1 MALLIP
7 NLQAVGSGPSLPR
20 ADASAA
26 MAPGMALKS
35 VAAGVSDVADV
46 LDQHNQR
53 ILAVQNAADL
63 TEIKTK
69 ARTAYANFQASLTE
83 DHDYKT
89 YQTKWESAL
98 SNLRAEIE
106 KGEYSGM
113 VRDQAGIFLEDF
125 AGDTR
130 IGVSA
135 AMQRKAVER
144 GKLAFGNAFQ
154 ATVDGYDPASGP
166 PSTAALEELLDDQAW
181 MLPEEKDQQRQ
192 RFRDAT
198 AAKYRIAE
206 IHADP
211 EDWLERNKEPGPG
224 NLGQWIDDTNRAKGL
239 ITDRAEEAAIQAE
252 DMMASGQLT
261 NPDDVDDLFA
271 NLRPA
276 AREAIK
282 NRVADRAQ
290 LNFRA
295 EMARPEKQQEIV
307 GTVMERIRAYD
318 PTFEDWD
325 AEFVDIQLMIG
336 TLPDGPVRDELASQL
351 KRAKST
357 EVAQVLEAQDIIL
370 KQLDDAFDAQKFGVF
385 ERGQSTQSAID
396 AGLLEDTAKLTA
408 AGFSPEQIEQLN
420 AEGMTA
426 KERTALFRKLWF
438 QRPGDASGLGAYEQT
453 AFEAIAAG
461 ETRFQAIDESAMAKA
476 RREHG
481 KARMELMEVIRAYPD
496 DRAKWEETARA
507 LGVQVEATGLLE
519 SEFAD
524 EWNTDGGINGGDWEN
539 GGILPPLN
547 D

>member
-211 EDWLERNKEPGPG
+211 EDWLERHAEPGTG
-224 NLGQWIDDTNRAKGL
+224 DLGQWQADVNRAKGL
-239 ITDRAEEAAIQAE
+239 ARQRAADALDQAE

-271 NLRPA
+271 TLRPA
-276 AREAIK
+276 AREQIK
-282 NRVADRAQ
+282 QAVRQRADMAAQIELQSPEKQAEIAGLIAERIEAYNPMGETFDADFVEIGTLIQSLPPGPLREEYRAQ
-290 LNFRA
+290 LDSMRSDKQEEVIN
-295 EMARPEKQQEIV
+295 ARK
-307 GTVMERIRAYD
+307 
-318 PTFEDWD
+318 
-325 AEFVDIQLMIG
+325 LM
-336 TLPDGPVRDELASQL
+336 LRELDQ
-351 KRAKST
+351 
-357 EVAQVLEAQDIIL
+357 
-370 KQLDDAFDAQKFGVF
+370 AFSAQKFGVF

-426 KERTALFRKLWF
+426 KARTALFRKLWS
-438 QRPGDASGLGAYEQT
+438 QRSGDASGLGAYEQT

-481 KARMELMEVIRAYPD
+481 KARMELIEVMEAYPD
-496 DRAKWEETARA
+496 KPEKWEETARA